1 MKYARKTVLVDV
13 NNVPSTNKR
22 IEPLTE
28 AINSLVNATEFSRT
42 NYGDSANAVT
52 ELDKDLRKILD
63 RKDISLD
70 DKLKLYNQSLSRYLF
85 LQHESKKQVYTN
97 PGVGITPS
105 TTRATSPS
113 ASGKSSPTWQSEW
126 EDSVASNEKDFSPPI
141 SISSLEKQ
149 KLFSPSN
156 SIPFHENKFSTPIS
170 SRVIPQRN
178 SHKRDVL
185 RDPISRIPKYK
196 TNLPRTTPKSQI
208 LRKERPERRM
218 SGYFVGWRNRKPTK
232 DE

>member
-13 NNVPSTNKR
+13 NNAPNTNKR

-85 LQHESKKQVYTN
+85 LSFPKFIPTPGGNNTFHHQSDIPVSIGKIITN
-97 PGVGITPS
+97 MAV
-105 TTRATSPS
+105 
-113 ASGKSSPTWQSEW
+113 
-126 EDSVASNEKDFSPPI
+126 
-141 SISSLEKQ
+141 
-149 KLFSPSN
+149 
-156 SIPFHENKFSTPIS
+156 
-170 SRVIPQRN
+170 
-178 SHKRDVL
+178 
-185 RDPISRIPKYK
+185 
-196 TNLPRTTPKSQI
+196 
-208 LRKERPERRM
+208 
-218 SGYFVGWRNRKPTK
+218 
-232 DE
+232 